1 MLIKKILVTGG
12 AGFIG
17 SHTCVELLN
26 QGYDLV
32 VVDNLLHSNPKSLK
46 VIEDITGK
54 SLRFYQADIRD
65 SKSLKAIFEA
75 EKIDAVIHFAGLK
88 VVNESSSLPLE
99 YYDNNVSGT
108 VTLLQVMKAFGCKNL
123 IFSSSASVYGN
134 EAPVP
139 VSEDSPRSV
148 MTPYGRTKLIVED
161 ILTDLFSSDD
171 DWNIVMLRYF
181 NPVGAHHSG
190 NLGEDPKG
198 KPNNLMPYVTQVA
211 LGKLTKVYVF
221 GGNYDT
227 KDGTGVRD
235 YIHVVDLARGHV
247 AAIQKLKDQSGLSVY
262 NLGTGKGSSVL
273 ELIQEMEQV
282 IGTPIPYEIV
292 DRRPGD
298 IAVSYA
304 DVTKVQKE
312 LGWRAEYDL
321 KRMCQDAWRWQTQHP
336 HGFAE

>member
-32 VVDNLLHSNPKSLK
+32 VVDNLLHSNPKSLR

-54 SLRFYQADIRD
+54 SLSFYQADIRD

-211 LGKLTKVYVF
+211 LGKLAKVYVF

-312 LGWRAEYDL
+312 LGWKAEYDL

>member
-46 VIEDITGK
+46 VIEELTGK
-54 SLRFYQADIRD
+54 SLRFYQTDIRD
-65 SKSLKAIFEA
+65 EKQLAAIFEA

-88 VVNESSSLPLE
+88 VVNESSSVPLD

-108 VTLLQVMKAFGCKNL
+108 VTLLQVMKAFDCKNL

-134 EAPVP
+134 DAPVP
-139 VSEDSPRSV
+139 VPEGSPRSSL
-148 MTPYGRTKLIVED
+148 TPYGRTKLMIED
-161 ILTDLFSSDD
+161 VLTDLAASDE
-171 DWNIVMLRYF
+171 DWNIVILRYF
-181 NPVGAHHSG
+181 NPVGAHPSG

-211 LGKLTKVYVF
+211 LGKLEKVQVF
-221 GGNYDT
+221 GDQYDT

-247 AAIQKLKDQSGLSVY
+247 AAIQKLKPHSGLSVY

-273 ELIQEMEQV
+273 EVIKEMEGAV
-282 IGTPIPYEIV
+282 GHPISYEIA

-304 DVTKVQKE
+304 DVTKAKQE
-312 LGWRAEYDL
+312 LNWQAEYDL
-321 KRMCQDAWRWQTQHP
+321 KRMCQDAWRWQTKHP
-336 HGFAE
+336 NGFAE

>member
-32 VVDNLLHSNPKSLK
+32 VVDNLLHSSPKSLK
-46 VIEDITGK
+46 VIEDLTGK
-54 SLRFYQADIRD
+54 SLRFYQTDIRD
-65 SKSLKAIFEA
+65 KEQLAAIFEA

-88 VVNESSSLPLE
+88 VVNESSSVPLD

-108 VTLLQVMKAFGCKNL
+108 VTLLQVMKDFGCKNL

-134 EAPVP
+134 DAPVP
-139 VSEDSPRSV
+139 VSEDSSRSSL
-148 MTPYGRTKLIVED
+148 TPYGRTKLMIED
-161 ILTDLFSSDD
+161 VLTDLAASDK
-171 DWNIVMLRYF
+171 DWNIVILRYF
-181 NPVGAHHSG
+181 NPVGAHPSG
-190 NLGEDPKG
+190 DLGEDPKG

-211 LGKLTKVYVF
+211 LGKLENVQVF
-221 GGNYDT
+221 GNQYDA

-235 YIHVVDLARGHV
+235 YIHVVDLARGHA
-247 AAIQKLKDQSGLSVY
+247 AAIQKLKPQSGLSIY

-273 ELIQEMEQV
+273 EVIDQMEQV
-282 IGTPIPYEIV
+282 VDHPISREIV
-292 DRRPGD
+292 DRRLGD

-304 DVTKVQKE
+304 DVSKAKRE
-312 LGWRAEYDL
+312 LGWQAQYDL
-321 KRMCQDAWRWQTQHP
+321 KRMCQDAWRWQTKHP
-336 HGFAE
+336 NGFEE

>member
-46 VIEDITGK
+46 VIEELTGK
-54 SLRFYQADIRD
+54 SLRFYQTDIRD
-65 SKSLKAIFEA
+65 EKQLAAIFEA

-88 VVNESSSLPLE
+88 VVNESSSVPLD

-134 EAPVP
+134 DAPVP
-139 VSEDSPRSV
+139 VPEGSQRSSL
-148 MTPYGRTKLIVED
+148 TPYGRTKLMIED
-161 ILTDLFSSDD
+161 VLTDLATSDE
-171 DWNIVMLRYF
+171 DWNIVILRYF
-181 NPVGAHHSG
+181 NPVGAHPSG

-211 LGKLTKVYVF
+211 LGKLEKVQVF
-221 GGNYDT
+221 GDQYDT

-247 AAIQKLKDQSGLSVY
+247 AAIQKLKPQSGLSVY

-273 ELIQEMEQV
+273 EVIYQMEQV
-282 IGTPIPYEIV
+282 VGHPISHEIV
-292 DRRPGD
+292 DRRSGD

-304 DVTKVQKE
+304 DVTKAKRE
-312 LGWRAEYDL
+312 LNWQAEYDL
-321 KRMCQDAWRWQTQHP
+321 KRMCEDAWRWQTKHP
-336 HGFAE
+336 NGFAE